1 MNTKTNRILRVLQTN
16 APPKVIEIE
25 VYYDKGGMNFFCGE
39 VRPRGLYLSAQP
51 VAVTGNKQLGICRE
65 TTAFSGTCICVKEL
79 QRFTKKQLLE
89 YKADEEMIQKLI
101 TDVCRKSNL
110 TLKA

>member
-25 VYYDKGGMNFFCGE
+25 LYYDKGGMNYFTSE
-39 VRPRGLYLSAQP
+39 NRKRGLYLSAQP
-51 VAVTGNKQLGICRE
+51 VAVTENKTLGMCRE
-65 TTAFSGTCICVKEL
+65 WTAFSGTCVCVKEL

-89 YKADEEMIQKLI
+89 YKADEVLIQKLI
-101 TDVCRKSNL
+101 ADVCRKSNL
-110 TLKA
+110 TVKG